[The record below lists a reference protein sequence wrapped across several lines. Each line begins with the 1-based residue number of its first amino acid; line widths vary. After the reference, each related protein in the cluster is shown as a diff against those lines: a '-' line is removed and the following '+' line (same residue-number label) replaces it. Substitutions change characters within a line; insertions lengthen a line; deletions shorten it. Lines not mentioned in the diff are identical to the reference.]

1 MSPVPDGITLAPTAV
16 PERRCF
22 RVFDPCGQRMEFI
35 PDGGGSSQTRPAG
48 ERGERPRLYT
58 DLAVWWPLFSPA
70 SDYEEEAAEL
80 VPFLQAATAPPPRTV
95 LELGAGGGSLAFHL
109 KRFFELTLTDLSPE
123 MLAVSRQLN
132 PECRHVVGD
141 MRTLD
146 LGRQFDLVLIH
157 DAIMYMTDAASV
169 GAALNTAYRHCRPG
183 GAVVVLP
190 DAVKETFA
198 PKTST
203 GGHDAPDGRGLRY
216 LEWIWDPNP
225 GDDTYEVMFAFLLRE
240 RDGSVRIEHD
250 RHRFGIFPR
259 AAWLKWL
266 EETGFVPSSHTDR
279 WGRAVFVG
287 AR

>member
-1 MSPVPDGITLAPTAV
+1 
-16 PERRCF
+16 
-22 RVFDPCGQRMEFI
+22 
-35 PDGGGSSQTRPAG
+35 
-48 ERGERPRLYT
+48 
-58 DLAVWWPLFSPA
+58 
-70 SDYEEEAAEL
+70 
-80 VPFLQAATAPPPRTV
+80 
-95 LELGAGGGSLAFHL
+95 FHL
-109 KRFFELTLTDLSPE
+109 KRFFELTLTDFSPE

-203 GGHDAPDGRGLRY
+203 GGHDAPD
-216 LEWIWDPNP
+216 
-225 GDDTYEVMFAFLLRE
+225 
-240 RDGSVRIEHD
+240 
-250 RHRFGIFPR
+250 
-259 AAWLKWL
+259 
-266 EETGFVPSSHTDR
+266 
-279 WGRAVFVG
+279 
-287 AR
+287 